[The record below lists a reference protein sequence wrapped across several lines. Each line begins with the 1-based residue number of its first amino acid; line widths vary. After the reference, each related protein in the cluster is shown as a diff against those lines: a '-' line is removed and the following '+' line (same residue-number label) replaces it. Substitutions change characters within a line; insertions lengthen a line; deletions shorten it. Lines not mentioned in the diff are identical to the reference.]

1 MYMQAHNSSFYNLSH
16 LLGHIGDRTWGLIM
30 GSLLV
35 GDLSSK
41 RLSFSRL
48 RDLFRN
54 EASLVPAAII
64 ASGGFRR
71 HPLDIR
77 RVAAGEKLN
86 PDEGEVTD
94 TATV

>member
-1 MYMQAHNSSFYNLSH
+1 
-16 LLGHIGDRTWGLIM
+16 M

-41 RLSFSRL
+41 QLSFSRL

-54 EASLVPAAII
+54 EAALVPAAII
-64 ASGGFRR
+64 ASGGFRI

-77 RVAAGEKLN
+77 RVAAGEQLN
-86 PDEGEVTD
+86 PDVGEVTD
-94 TATV
+94 TVTV